1 MFGVDELGMDLGT
14 STLHMV
20 VRGKGSVLSEPAY
33 VAYDRQ
39 TRNVVAVG
47 EEARRMYGRTP
58 AGLIVERPLRDGRIR
73 SFDLVSKMLR
83 YFLRKVVGKRA
94 TFRPKLLL
102 ALPGGMAPSERQTL
116 VDVIVD
122 AGVRS
127 VVPVDEGVASA
138 IGAGMRIDQ
147 PYGRMNIDI
156 GGGTSNYAVFRAGR
170 VIDTAC
176 LNMGGRLAET
186 DGHGWIT
193 RVRKPLLPVLEELY
207 GSRAP
212 ETLGPDDIPAIA
224 DRMAGLIWQ
233 VLADERSPL
242 ADRLLQTPPLKTW
255 RYDAVT
261 LSGGVG
267 ACCAEPEADP
277 FRFRDLGPS
286 LARAIVRHP
295 GFAALPLLPP
305 SQTVRATVIGA
316 GSWMLSLSGA
326 TVWADD
332 ALLPMRNLPV
342 VFPWLDW
349 HAGLTPAAVE
359 TAIGDAMR
367 RMDLGD
373 ADRFVVGLPAG
384 MPVAYATVC
393 LLVEAFADFW
403 SRRPEGQ
410 PALVA
415 LAEDMGKV
423 LGMELRPRL
432 SGRPLVVL
440 DELKLADGDYLDM
453 GKPLYQG
460 GVVPVTIKS
469 LAFSG

>member
-1 MFGVDELGMDLGT
+1 MDGKQILSVGIDIGT
-14 STLHMV
+14 STSQLV
-20 VRGKGSVLSEPAY
+20 FSRLELRNRAAACQVPRFEITDRRIVWQSPVAFTPFTDVDTLDEAALDALIRGWYAEAGVRPEEVETGAVIVTGESLKTVNARRTVMRLADSLG
-33 VAYDRQ
+33 DF
-39 TRNVVAVG
+39 VVASAGPHLESVIAG
-47 EEARRMYGRTP
+47 RGAGAAALSEARRGTV
-58 AGLIVERPLRDGRIR
+58 L
-73 SFDLVSKMLR
+73 
-83 YFLRKVVGKRA
+83 
-94 TFRPKLLL
+94 
-102 ALPGGMAPSERQTL
+102 
-116 VDVIVD
+116 
-122 AGVRS
+122 
-127 VVPVDEGVASA
+127 
-138 IGAGMRIDQ
+138 
-147 PYGRMNIDI
+147 NIDI

-170 VIDTAC
+170 VVDTAC

-193 RVRKPLLPVLEELY
+193 RVRKPLLPVLEGLY

-242 ADRLLQTPPLKTW
+242 ADRLLQTPPLKPW

-267 ACCAEPEADP
+267 ACCAEPDADP

-326 TVWADD
+326 TVWADES
-332 ALLPMRNLPV
+332 LLPMRNLPV
-342 VFPWLDW
+342 VSPWLDW

-367 RMDLGD
+367 RMDLDD

-384 MPVAYATVC
+384 MPVTYATVC
-393 LLVEAFADFW
+393 LLVEAFAGFW

-432 SGRPLVVL
+432 NGRPLVVL

-453 GKPLYQG
+453 GKPLYEG

>member
-1 MFGVDELGMDLGT
+1 
-14 STLHMV
+14 
-20 VRGKGSVLSEPAY
+20 
-33 VAYDRQ
+33 
-39 TRNVVAVG
+39 
-47 EEARRMYGRTP
+47 
-58 AGLIVERPLRDGRIR
+58 
-73 SFDLVSKMLR
+73 
-83 YFLRKVVGKRA
+83 
-94 TFRPKLLL
+94 
-102 ALPGGMAPSERQTL
+102 
-116 VDVIVD
+116 
-122 AGVRS
+122 
-127 VVPVDEGVASA
+127 
-138 IGAGMRIDQ
+138 
-147 PYGRMNIDI
+147 
-156 GGGTSNYAVFRAGR
+156 
-170 VIDTAC
+170 
-176 LNMGGRLAET
+176 
-186 DGHGWIT
+186 
-193 RVRKPLLPVLEELY
+193 
-207 GSRAP
+207 
-212 ETLGPDDIPAIA
+212 
-224 DRMAGLIWQ
+224 MAGLIWQ

-242 ADRLLQTPPLKTW
+242 GGSLLQTPPLKTW

>member
-1 MFGVDELGMDLGT
+1 
-14 STLHMV
+14 
-20 VRGKGSVLSEPAY
+20 
-33 VAYDRQ
+33 
-39 TRNVVAVG
+39 
-47 EEARRMYGRTP
+47 
-58 AGLIVERPLRDGRIR
+58 
-73 SFDLVSKMLR
+73 
-83 YFLRKVVGKRA
+83 
-94 TFRPKLLL
+94 
-102 ALPGGMAPSERQTL
+102 
-116 VDVIVD
+116 
-122 AGVRS
+122 
-127 VVPVDEGVASA
+127 
-138 IGAGMRIDQ
+138 
-147 PYGRMNIDI
+147 
-156 GGGTSNYAVFRAGR
+156 
-170 VIDTAC
+170 
-176 LNMGGRLAET
+176 MGGRLAET
-186 DGHGWIT
+186 DGYGWIT

-242 ADRLLQTPPLKTW
+242 ADRLLQTPPLKPW

-267 ACCAEPEADP
+267 ACYAEPDADP

-349 HAGLTPAAVE
+349 YAGLTPAAVE

-393 LLVEAFADFW
+393 LLVEAFAGFW

-432 SGRPLVVL
+432 NGRPLVVL